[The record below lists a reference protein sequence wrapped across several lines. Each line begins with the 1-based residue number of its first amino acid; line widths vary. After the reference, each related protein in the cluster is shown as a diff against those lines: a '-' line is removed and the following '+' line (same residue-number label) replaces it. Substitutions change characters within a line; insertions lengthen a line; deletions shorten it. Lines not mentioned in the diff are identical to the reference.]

1 MKKRIFD
8 STGFNVEKLP
18 HFFHT
23 LYPLFTVLDFSFN
36 SNVTVSSV
44 AHVSFCQIA
53 PRSEIRKNLIL
64 TVQKFTNWVHN
75 CAFSEF
81 TITQLDAWEF
91 IGLSY
96 LTITVGGNVINGSN
110 ENATCREL
118 TIKKD

>member
-8 STGFNVEKLP
+8 SIGFNVEKLP

-23 LYPLFTVLDFSFN
+23 LYALFTVLDFSFN

-53 PRSEIRKNLIL
+53 SRSEIRKNLIL

-81 TITQLDAWEF
+81 YHYAARCQGVHGA
-91 IGLSY
+91 
-96 LTITVGGNVINGSN
+96 VIFNN
-110 ENATCREL
+110 HCRW
-118 TIKKD
+118 